1 MTAPIHILGLAGS
14 PYTRK
19 LVAALR
25 YRRIPYTLEWRH
37 PMDRYKDRIAPKPAL
52 LPTLYFGD
60 DPNPVTDTTPIIRRL
75 EDDHPGRSILPDTP
89 VLRLI
94 NSLIEDYAD
103 EWLTKA
109 MFHYRWQ
116 YKTDIAYASDMIVFW
131 SDPTLPPD
139 QAELYAKQFGD
150 RQISR
155 LGYVGSNK
163 VTGPIIEAGYLRFL
177 HILNDLIQHDGY
189 VLGDRPSSADFALY
203 GQLTQLTSVDPTP
216 MKEAEK
222 VSLRLRAW
230 VDRLDD
236 LSGLGE
242 GSWRSD
248 TAPIKPLLAEIG
260 RVYAPLLLANAAALE
275 AGEGMFT
282 ATVDGA
288 EWQQNSFPYQ
298 LKCLTW
304 LREEFTTLS
313 TADQATTMN
322 ILDGTGCE
330 PIFKE

>member
-1 MTAPIHILGLAGS
+1 MTEPIHILGLAGS

-37 PMDRYKDRIAPKPAL
+37 PMDRYKDRIAPKPPL
-52 LPTLYFGD
+52 LPTVYFGD
-60 DPNPVTDTTPIIRRL
+60 DPQPVTDTTPILRRL
-75 EDDHPGRSILPDTP
+75 EGEHQGRPVLPDTP

-94 NSLIEDYAD
+94 NSLVEDYAD

-109 MFHYRWQ
+109 MFHYRWR
-116 YKTDIAYASDMIVFW
+116 YEADIAYASDMLIYW
-131 SDPTLPPD
+131 AAPTMPSD
-139 QAELYAKQFGD
+139 QARTYAKQFGD

-155 LGYVGSNK
+155 LGYVGSNE

-177 HILNDLIQHDGY
+177 SILNDLIQHDGY
-189 VLGDRPSSADFALY
+189 VLGDRPSSADFAIY

-216 MKEAEK
+216 MKAAEK

-236 LSGLGE
+236 LSGLEE
-242 GSWRSD
+242 GAWRAD
-248 TAPIKPLLAEIG
+248 TSPIQPLLAEIG
-260 RVYAPLLLANAAALE
+260 RVYTPLLLANAAALE
-275 AGEGMFT
+275 AGDEMFS

-288 EWQQNSFPYQ
+288 EWRQNTFPYQ
-298 LKCLTW
+298 RKCLTW
-304 LREEFTTLS
+304 LREEFAALS
-313 TADQATTMN
+313 AADQAATMA

-330 PIFKE
+330 PLFKE